1 MPSGMP
7 VLPSFI
13 LQFEVLYT
21 TIKMPCG
28 LQGVQYTYL
37 FCGSDAGQMNRGEK
51 DMSESYKPR
60 SLMEI
65 MNDVLSTV
73 RDYYD
78 SEYVYYIEKEQGD
91 IETIYEWCAE
101 NIEWQ
106 RDRLKLMPQEQQ
118 PKWMKEEITDTTSDS
133 YSVFRKL
140 SEDAT
145 AILAVVGVHRGGC
158 TLDLMRALLPYIPQA
173 IALQKMQKQQE
184 YLSYH
189 DDLTGLLNRNSLVDY
204 LENVKKRQL
213 KSLGALSIDINGLKN
228 FNKEFGREYGD
239 EVVIRVGEVLQ
250 EFFHG
255 GQIYRLT
262 GDEYLVLSGDI
273 SYEDFTKQIYAAHTK
288 LDNISLGLVS
298 MGYAWEKVDID
309 VDNLL
314 NNAEVMMREEKK
326 KYYKNLKKGH
336 HEPIIKQDLLED
348 LEHGNFI
355 VCLVPKMDTDTE
367 HVAGAEAVV
376 RYHHKDLG
384 IVDPGRYLNLLEE
397 TKLSHYLDLYVFE
410 EVCKTLHRWELEGIP
425 LIPIAVNF
433 AGATLKQESI
443 AERILFL
450 IEKYHVRCEYLEV
463 EVSESSNDM
472 NQEMLAETSSKIR
485 KANVRVILDHFG
497 ARDSSFSILS
507 LMEFD
512 GLKIDKSLI
521 TNIVGNMR
529 SRIVAQAVI
538 DVCRQLGAFVQA
550 SGVETQDQL
559 NVLKELGCD
568 YAQGTL
574 FNKPIT
580 IETFEVRYLKD

>member
-1 MPSGMP
+1 
-7 VLPSFI
+7 
-13 LQFEVLYT
+13 
-21 TIKMPCG
+21 
-28 LQGVQYTYL
+28 
-37 FCGSDAGQMNRGEK
+37 
-51 DMSESYKPR
+51 MSESYRPR

-65 MNDVLSTV
+65 INDVLSTV

-78 SEYVYYIEKEQGD
+78 AEYAYYIEKEQGD

-101 NIEWQ
+101 NVEWQ
-106 RDRLKLMPQEQQ
+106 RDKLKLLPEEQQ
-118 PKWMKEEITDTTSDS
+118 PRWMKEEITDTTADS
-133 YSVFRKL
+133 YSVFRQI
-140 SEDAT
+140 SEDTT
-145 AILAVVGVHRGGC
+145 AILAVAGVHRGGC
-158 TLDLMRALLPYIPQA
+158 TLDLMRALIPYIPQA

-189 DDLTGLLNRNSLVDY
+189 DDLTGLLNRNSLVAY
-204 LENVKKRQL
+204 LEQDNSSEL
-213 KSLGALSIDINGLKN
+213 KSLGALSVDINGLKN

-239 EVVIRVGEVLQ
+239 EVVVRVGEVLA
-250 EFFHG
+250 EHFHSG
-255 GQIYRLT
+255 EVYRLT
-262 GDEYLVLSGDI
+262 GDEYLVLEEDI
-273 SYEDFTKQIYAAHTK
+273 NYESFTKQIYAAHTK

-309 VDNLL
+309 VDKLVNS
-314 NNAEVMMREEKK
+314 AEIMMREEKK

-348 LEHGNFI
+348 LKQGNFI
-355 VCLVPKMDTDTE
+355 VCLVPKMDTQTE
-367 HVAGAEAVV
+367 TVAGAEAVV

-384 IVDPGRYLNLLEE
+384 IVDPGRYINLLEE

-410 EVCKTLHRWELEGIP
+410 EVCKTLHRWELEDIP

-443 AERILFL
+443 ADKMLRL
-450 IEKYHVRCEYLEV
+450 IQKYHVRCEYLEV
-463 EVSESSNDM
+463 EVSESGNDM
-472 NQEMLAETSSKIR
+472 NQEMLSETSSKIR

-497 ARDSSFSILS
+497 AKDSSFSILS

-512 GLKIDKSLI
+512 GLKLDKSLI
-521 TNIVGNMR
+521 TNIVGNTR
-529 SRIVAQAVI
+529 SRIVAEAVVDI
-538 DVCRQLGAFVQA
+538 CRQLGASVQA
-550 SGVETQDQL
+550 SGVETQDQF

-580 IETFEVRYLKD
+580 IETFEVRYLKG

>member
-1 MPSGMP
+1 
-7 VLPSFI
+7 
-13 LQFEVLYT
+13 
-21 TIKMPCG
+21 
-28 LQGVQYTYL
+28 
-37 FCGSDAGQMNRGEK
+37 
-51 DMSESYKPR
+51 MSESYRPR

-65 MNDVLSTV
+65 MNDILSTV

-78 SEYVYYIEKEQGD
+78 AEYAYYIEKEQDD

-101 NIEWQ
+101 NVEWQ
-106 RDRLKLMPQEQQ
+106 RDRLKLMPSEQQ
-118 PKWMKEEITDTTSDS
+118 PKWMKEEITDTTADS
-133 YSVFRKL
+133 YSVFRQI
-140 SEDAT
+140 SEDTT
-145 AILAVVGVHRGGC
+145 AILAVAGVHRGGC

-204 LENVKKRQL
+204 LSKVDTAGL
-213 KSLGALSIDINGLKN
+213 KSLGALSVDINGLKN

-250 EFFHG
+250 EYFHSAG
-255 GQIYRLT
+255 VYRLT
-262 GDEYLVLSGDI
+262 GDEYLVLADNV

-309 VDNLL
+309 TDKLV
-314 NNAEVMMREEKK
+314 NNAEVMMRDEKK

-336 HEPIIKQDLLED
+336 HEPIIKKDLLND
-348 LEHGNFI
+348 LEQHNFI
-355 VCLVPKMDTDTE
+355 VCLVPKIETE
-367 HVAGAEAVV
+367 TGRVAGAEAVV

-384 IVDPGRYLNLLEE
+384 IVDPGKYINLLEE

-410 EVCKTLHRWELEGIP
+410 EVCKTLHRWELEDLPMIP
-425 LIPIAVNF
+425 VAVNF

-443 AERILFL
+443 ADKMLRL
-450 IEKYHVRCEYLEV
+450 IEKYHVLREYLEV
-463 EVSESSNDM
+463 EVSEAGNDM

-485 KANVRVILDHFG
+485 KGNVRVILDHFG

-521 TNIVGNMR
+521 TNIVGNSR

-538 DVCRQLGAFVQA
+538 DICRQLGATVQA

-568 YAQGTL
+568 YAQGAL

-580 IETFEVRYLKD
+580 IDTFEVRYLKG

>member
-1 MPSGMP
+1 
-7 VLPSFI
+7 
-13 LQFEVLYT
+13 
-21 TIKMPCG
+21 
-28 LQGVQYTYL
+28 
-37 FCGSDAGQMNRGEK
+37 
-51 DMSESYKPR
+51 MSESYKPR

-65 MNDVLSTV
+65 MNDVLSSV

-78 SEYVYYIEKEQGD
+78 AEYAYYIEKEQDD

-101 NIEWQ
+101 NVEWQ
-106 RDRLKLMPQEQQ
+106 RDRLKLMCFEQQ
-118 PKWMKEEITDTTSDS
+118 PKWMKEEITDTTEES
-133 YSVFRKL
+133 YSVFRQI
-140 SEDAT
+140 SDDTT

-204 LENVKKRQL
+204 LANVDAGSL
-213 KSLGALSIDINGLKN
+213 KSLGALSVDINGLKN
-228 FNKEFGREYGD
+228 FNKEFGRDYGD

-250 EFFHG
+250 EYFHSADV
-255 GQIYRLT
+255 YRLT
-262 GDEYLVLSGDI
+262 GDEYLVLADNI
-273 SYEDFTKQIYAAHTK
+273 SYEEFTKQIYAAHTK
-288 LDNISLGLVS
+288 LDNISLGLVA

-309 VDNLL
+309 TDKLVS
-314 NNAEVMMREEKK
+314 NAEVMMRDEKK

-348 LEHGNFI
+348 LEQGNFI
-355 VCLVPKMDTDTE
+355 VCLVPKIETE
-367 HVAGAEAVV
+367 TGRVAGAEAVV

-384 IVDPGRYLNLLEE
+384 IVDPGKYINLLEE

-410 EVCKTLHRWELEGIP
+410 EVCKTLHRWELEDLPMIP
-425 LIPIAVNF
+425 VAVNF

-443 AERILFL
+443 ADRMLHL
-450 IEKYHVRCEYLEV
+450 IEKYHVLCEYLEV
-463 EVSESSNDM
+463 EVSESGNDM

-485 KANVRVILDHFG
+485 KGNVRVILDHFG
-497 ARDSSFSILS
+497 AKDSSFSILS

-512 GLKIDKSLI
+512 SLKIDKSLI

-538 DVCRQLGAFVQA
+538 DICRQLGATVQA

-568 YAQGTL
+568 YAQGAL

-580 IETFEVRYLKD
+580 IDTFEVRYLKG

>member
-1 MPSGMP
+1 M
-7 VLPSFI
+7 
-13 LQFEVLYT
+13 
-21 TIKMPCG
+21 
-28 LQGVQYTYL
+28 
-37 FCGSDAGQMNRGEK
+37 SD
-51 DMSESYKPR
+51 SYKPR
-60 SLMEI
+60 SLAEI
-65 MNDVLSTV
+65 MNDLLSTV

-78 SEYVYYIEKEQGD
+78 AEYAYYIEKEQGD

-106 RDRLKLMPQEQQ
+106 RDRLKLLSQEQQ
-118 PKWMKEEITDTTSDS
+118 PKWMKEEITDTTADS
-133 YSVFRKL
+133 YSVFRQI
-140 SEDAT
+140 SEDTT

-158 TLDLMRALLPYIPQA
+158 TLNLMRALLPYIPQA
-173 IALQKMQKQQE
+173 IALHKMQKQQE

-204 LENVKKRQL
+204 LDNVRERSL

-239 EVVIRVGEVLQ
+239 EVVIRVGEVL
-250 EFFHG
+250 EEYFRSG
-255 GQIYRLT
+255 EVYRVT
-262 GDEYLVLSGDI
+262 GDEYLVLVENT

-309 VDNLL
+309 VDKLVNH
-314 NNAEVMMREEKK
+314 AEVMMLDEKK

-336 HEPIIKQDLLED
+336 HEPSIKKDLLED
-348 LEHGNFI
+348 LEQRNFI
-355 VCLVPKMDTDTE
+355 VCLVPKVDVSTE
-367 HVAGAEAVV
+367 SVAGAEAVV

-384 IVDPGRYLNLLEE
+384 IVNPGKYINLLEE

-410 EVCKTLHRWELEGIP
+410 EVCKTLHKWEVEGIP
-425 LIPIAVNF
+425 LIPVSVNF
-433 AGATLKQESI
+433 AGATLRQESI
-443 AERILFL
+443 ADKMLHL

-485 KANVRVILDHFG
+485 KGNVRVILDHFG
-497 ARDSSFSILS
+497 AKDSSFSILS

-512 GLKIDKSLI
+512 GLKLDKSLI
-521 TNIVGNMR
+521 TNIVGNAR

-538 DVCRQLGAFVQA
+538 DICRQLGASVQA
-550 SGVETQDQL
+550 AGVETQDQL

-580 IETFEVRYLKD
+580 IETFEVRYLKG